1 MRNVLD
7 YHFPLRLID
16 YLNVLNH
23 FSDMNELVLDWKEV
37 SEFRRESIVKYDYY

>member
-1 MRNVLD
+1 MRHVLD
-7 YHFPLRLID
+7 LFPFTFD

-23 FSDMNELVLDWKEV
+23 FSDMNEFALDWKEV